1 MTFQV
6 MLAVLYFFPLFIFWF
21 ADTVDVRCAK
31 LLVANYTQIKKIVDA
46 EKRELDQQLKEEGD
60 SLEGS
65 FVQAAMQLLMVN
77 NTVLCIIVILN

>member
-1 MTFQV
+1 M
-6 MLAVLYFFPLFIFWF
+6 
-21 ADTVDVRCAK
+21 VDVRYAK

-77 NTVLCIIVILN
+77 T